1 MDVALSL
8 QKKQPITNASE
19 ELLQTVAELGVE
31 LKPINPGMDDPHLA
45 PYFTVDVPD
54 IAIAEQ
60 VIAQLQHCKE
70 IEAAYLKPQ
79 DEMPE

>member
-1 MDVALSL
+1 VTIRVRMDVALSL

-45 PYFTVDVPD
+45 PYFTV
-54 IAIAEQ
+54 
-60 VIAQLQHCKE
+60 
-70 IEAAYLKPQ
+70 
-79 DEMPE
+79 